1 MSENRLRVAVAGAT
15 GAVGREMLRLL
26 ETRDWVGEVRGLAS
40 ARSAGSNV
48 PFRGAPL
55 TVDELTVDSFQNIDV
70 ALFSAGGSVSKEF
83 APAAAAAGALVVDNS
98 SAFRMDDDV
107 PLVVPE
113 VNPDAAAAALQA
125 NAGRGII
132 ANPNCSTIQMVVA
145 LAPLHAEAGLNRII
159 VSTYQ
164 SVSGAGQSA
173 MQELISHTRCRISG
187 EAEPAPDKF
196 PHPIAFNAIP
206 HIDVFLDNAYTR
218 EEMKMV
224 YETRKIM
231 GLPGLQVSATC
242 VRIPVMRAHSE
253 SVTAEFDRHL
263 SADRAR
269 ELLAAAPGVVVRDA
283 PGDNSYPMPRDAESL
298 DDTFVGRIREDVDR
312 PATLHF
318 WVVSDNLRKGAAT
331 NAVQI
336 VDNLLAAGY
345 CLHANA

>member
-1 MSENRLRVAVAGAT
+1 MSENLLRVAVAGAT
-15 GAVGREMLRLL
+15 GAVGREMLRIL
-26 ETRDWVGEVRGLAS
+26 EDKPWVGEVRCLAS
-40 ARSAGSNV
+40 ARSAGSNL

-55 TVDELTVDSFQNIDV
+55 VVDELTADSFEGIDV
-70 ALFSAGGSVSKEF
+70 ALFSAGGSTSKTF
-83 APAAAAAGALVVDNS
+83 APVAAKAGALVVDNS
-98 SAFRMDDDV
+98 SAFRMDSEV

-113 VNPDAAAAALQA
+113 VNPDAAASALQQ
-125 NAGRGII
+125 NGGRGII

-145 LAPLHAEAGLNRII
+145 LAPLHAEAGLNRVI

-173 MQELISHTRCRISG
+173 MQELLAHTRCRISG
-187 EAEPAPDKF
+187 ESEPAPDRF

-224 YETRKIM
+224 LETRKIM
-231 GLPGLQVSATC
+231 DLPALQVSATC

-253 SVTAEFDRHL
+253 AVTAEFDRPL
-263 SADRAR
+263 AAERAR
-269 ELLAAAPGVVVRDA
+269 ELLRAAAGVVVVDA
-283 PGDNSYPMPRDAESL
+283 PAENAYPLPRAAESL

-336 VDNLLAAGY
+336 VDNLLDAGY
-345 CLHANA
+345 SLHANA